1 MRSLLATGIP
11 ILAVRF
17 PAARG
22 GGPLTLRTDFHPEY
36 DWQLGML
43 RKYRD
48 EELFAPPR
56 GTPEPPTK
64 DQLVVKS

>member
-1 MRSLLATGIP
+1 MP
-11 ILAVRF
+11 C
-17 PAARG
+17 AA
-22 GGPLTLRTDFHPEY
+22 PLTGRPDFHPEY

-48 EELFAPPR
+48 EELYAPPK
-56 GTPEPPTK
+56 GTAEPPSR